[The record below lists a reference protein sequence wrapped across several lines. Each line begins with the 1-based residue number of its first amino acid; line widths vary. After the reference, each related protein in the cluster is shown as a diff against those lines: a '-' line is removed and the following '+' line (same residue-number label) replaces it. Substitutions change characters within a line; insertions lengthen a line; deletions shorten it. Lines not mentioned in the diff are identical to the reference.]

1 MIINIEQPFKFAVS
15 NSDPIVHFCKRLEDP
30 PWHSGYNGTDSDK
43 FGPMSTKFWSTMAQ
57 LYPEV
62 AIMNPDAVVFIGPK
76 LARSSS
82 LCPLR
87 HCLFPKRLQNWAL
100 IGYSKF
106 EKFVIAFG
114 HWTVTVAL
122 TRVIFHV
129 TKDKYCT
136 IIIVSINCRSCTF
149 THFADSPDPPHPH
162 PPTPTPPPSTETKWN
177 LRGTITYCWN
187 TSFYED

>member
-1 MIINIEQPFKFAVS
+1 
-15 NSDPIVHFCKRLEDP
+15 
-30 PWHSGYNGTDSDK
+30 
-43 FGPMSTKFWSTMAQ
+43 MSTKFWSTMAQ

-62 AIMNPDAVVFIGPK
+62 AIMNPDAVVIGPK

-100 IGYSKF
+100 IGHSKF
-106 EKFVIAFG
+106 EKFVIVFG

-122 TRVIFHV
+122 TRVIFHIP
-129 TKDKYCT
+129 KDKYST

-149 THFADSPDPPHPH
+149 THFADSPDL
-162 PPTPTPPPSTETKWN
+162 TPPPPPLMNVTHRQDVTHVCLFDLHSVVSTVPKWN